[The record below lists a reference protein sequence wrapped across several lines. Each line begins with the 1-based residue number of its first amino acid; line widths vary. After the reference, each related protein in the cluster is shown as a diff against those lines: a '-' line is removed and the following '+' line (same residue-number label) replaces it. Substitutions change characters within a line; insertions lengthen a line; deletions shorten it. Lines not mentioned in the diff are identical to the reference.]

1 MARYWS
7 TPIKRVA
14 SNVAKETRVVLA
26 VRRQQ
31 RAGNIG
37 AYIRT
42 SQSSTLLGFVL
53 KTPIQSKYSLRS
65 PGLGSM
71 TLKVDSAK
79 ERGVSRRPI
88 TRLLAAR
95 FTTNLGIKAK
105 MNTMEIVHYKQ
116 GNWGDRKTL
125 YAEYCR

>member
-53 KTPIQSKYSLRS
+53 KTPIQS
-65 PGLGSM
+65 
-71 TLKVDSAK
+71 THC
-79 ERGVSRRPI
+79 
-88 TRLLAAR
+88 
-95 FTTNLGIKAK
+95 
-105 MNTMEIVHYKQ
+105 VHLDLVQ
-116 GNWGDRKTL
+116 
-125 YAEYCR
+125 